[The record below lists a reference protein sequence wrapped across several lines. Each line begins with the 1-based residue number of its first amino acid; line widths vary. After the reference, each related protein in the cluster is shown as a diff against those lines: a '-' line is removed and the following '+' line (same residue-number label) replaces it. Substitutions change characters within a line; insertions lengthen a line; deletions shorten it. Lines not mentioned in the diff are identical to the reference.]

1 MRITGYLMIRLNDC
15 DEGKD
20 FCPDREILDVRR
32 KLRYYRFSVV
42 EGRSIAY
49 LDEACPM
56 MPRNTREE
64 I

>member
-32 KLRYYRFSVV
+32 KLRDIIGSALSKVDP
-42 EGRSIAY
+42 
-49 LDEACPM
+49 LP
-56 MPRNTREE
+56 T
-64 I
+64 